1 MLETVWCAVNRVS
14 KDGVVMGEK
23 QRVSVLQAL
32 RAVTVNA
39 AYQYFEE
46 DVKGSLKEG
55 KDSRHGCARFQPSL
69 KVDPVGRKGHTS
81 VGYFKERSGGVRSLK
96 MN

>member
-1 MLETVWCAVNRVS
+1 MRN
-14 KDGVVMGEK
+14 

-55 KDSRHGCARFQPSL
+55 KMADMVVLDSNPL
-69 KVDPVGRKGHTS
+69 KVDPVDVKGIRVLAT
-81 VGYFKERSGGVRSLK
+81 LK
-96 MN
+96 NGAVVYEA